1 MDNRSQ
7 KTIGRLKSNKKLR
20 EPHVDAP
27 FDGRGRAT
35 IFLGSRV
42 PSRTQNKTCATLVN
56 ASKKKL
62 LFEQKLRGEDMN
74 EFLEE
79 NKGNVA

>member
-20 EPHVDAP
+20 EPHAGAP

-35 IFLGSRV
+35 IFLVSRV
-42 PSRTQNKTCATLVN
+42 PSRTQSKTCATPVN
-56 ASKKKL
+56 TSKKKL
-62 LFEQKLRGEDMN
+62 LFARKLRGEDMN

-79 NKGNVA
+79 NVA

>member
-35 IFLGSRV
+35 IFIVSRV
-42 PSRTQNKTCATLVN
+42 PSRTHSKTCATLVN
-56 ASKKKL
+56 ASKKKV
-62 LFEQKLRGEDMN
+62 LFH
-74 EFLEE
+74 
-79 NKGNVA
+79 A